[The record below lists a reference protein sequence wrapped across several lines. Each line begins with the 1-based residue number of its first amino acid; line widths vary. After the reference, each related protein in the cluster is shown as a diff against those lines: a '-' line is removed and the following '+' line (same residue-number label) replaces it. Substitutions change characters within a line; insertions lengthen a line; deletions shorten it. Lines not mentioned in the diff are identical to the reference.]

1 MFITTKPPYEID
13 ETIVTVSNIP
23 GWNIVGLPVDV
34 NDSNY
39 LTIFPNAVN
48 NTLYS
53 YNDGYTQETNLS
65 TVNGYWLRFYD
76 EGENLYERQ
85 QAAVNGEAEVTQAG
99 QKVTAKSI
107 TYDMAQ
113 QLISAEKD
121 ENSTDRVH
129 TILVPVENKKDD
141 KGQP

>member
-1 MFITTKPPYEID
+1 MVEKQAD
-13 ETIVTVSNIP
+13 GTVMSASAEE
-23 GWNIVGLPVDV
+23 VRYDV
-34 NDSNY
+34 AKRI
-39 LTIFPNAVN
+39 LT
-48 NTLYS
+48 L
-53 YNDGYTQETNLS
+53 
-65 TVNGYWLRFYD
+65 
-76 EGENLYERQ
+76 
-85 QAAVNGEAEVTQAG
+85 NGEAEVTQAG